1 MSTKKRGKYNS
12 KQNITLLFYNA
23 KKPQRFERY
32 KF

>member
-12 KQNITLLFYNA
+12 KQNIVLLLYNA
-23 KKPQRFERY
+23 KKPQKFERY